1 MNHAELA
8 GGFIAA
14 TPDDLTLTPP
24 TAKGGKGGKKA
35 KVTDLNKKLDA
46 YGLSIAADYFNQ
58 AIINIQQAKK
68 IIDKLA
74 DRIDYDLT
82 KAVD

>member
-46 YGLSIAADYFNQ
+46 YGLGIASDYLN
-58 AIINIQQAKK
+58 AATSAIQQAKK

-74 DRIDYDLT
+74 TRIDYDL

>member
-8 GGFIAA
+8 GGFIASSED
-14 TPDDLTLTPP
+14 TLTVTPP
-24 TAKGGKGGKKA
+24 TAKGGKKA

-46 YGLSIAADYFNQ
+46 YGLSIASNYFNQ

-74 DRIDYDLT
+74 VRIDYDL

>member
-14 TPDDLTLTPP
+14 TPDELTLTPP
-24 TAKGGKGGKKA
+24 TAKGGKKA
-35 KVTDLNKKLDA
+35 KVTDLNKKLDC
-46 YGLSIAADYFNQ
+46 YGLGIASDYLN
-58 AIINIQQAKK
+58 AATSAIQQAKK

-74 DRIDYDLT
+74 TRIDYDL